1 MNTALSYGQR
11 HALNEL
17 VAIFDGQWA
26 NGLLPHV
33 RYVPDQSGYRPDPTD
48 WGISPATTGLAAMDT
63 SGITQPPIMGT
74 CAEMVFHRLPDPQA
88 HLDDWL
94 TIVEGLERFHRF
106 LLTERVPTGEGLVVC
121 FHPWETGTDNSP
133 AFEPLLQAT
142 RAYLTEN
149 AIEIDTFG
157 RADMVHVAVEHRP
170 TAKDYTA
177 YFGLIAIFKQHGYD
191 QRRIAAET
199 PFLLQ
204 DVLFNALLV
213 DALYATVR
221 LENELAA
228 LLATQNPGRA
238 DELRQRADANTGA
251 ALRVADS
258 IRRLLWSEADGI
270 FYARDARRGEQI
282 PVATVSSLMPLLGD
296 IADSRQASRLLQH
309 LQNADEFWTPF
320 PVPSTGATDPS
331 FDPLRY
337 WTGPSWPVP
346 NWLLYRALRRLAPD
360 LSLRLRDCTLRMIA
374 ESEGDPTQ
382 WRRRAAEV
390 MAYNSVGGRTTTPSR
405 QQYQHAWL
413 WDSAVA
419 AIGWTLVDDEPAAF
433 DPASPGPLFW
443 EYYHPYTGAPLGARL
458 MTWTAA
464 VFLDLLAA
472 KGAQ

>member
-1 MNTALSYGQR
+1 MSAALSYGQR

-17 VAIFDGQWA
+17 VAIFEGQWA

-33 RYVPDQSGYRPDPTD
+33 RYVPHQSGYRPDPTD
-48 WGISPATTGLAAMDT
+48 WGISRTATGLAVMET

-74 CAEMVFHRLPDPQA
+74 CAEMVFQRLPDPQA
-88 HLDDWL
+88 YLAEWL
-94 TIVEGLERFHRF
+94 AIADGLERFHHF
-106 LLTERVPTGEGLVVC
+106 LLTERDPTGEGLVVC
-121 FHPWETGTDNSP
+121 LHPWETGTDNSP

-142 RAYLTEN
+142 RAYLAEQ
-149 AIEIDTFG
+149 AIAIDTFG

-177 YFGLIAIFKQHGYD
+177 YFGLIALFKQHGYD

-213 DALYATVR
+213 DALRATAR
-221 LENELAA
+221 LEEALAP
-228 LLATQNPGRA
+228 LLAPQDARRA
-238 DELRQRADANTGA
+238 DELRGGA
-251 ALRVADS
+251 AANIAAAERVAAS
-258 IRRLLWSEADGI
+258 IRRLLWCEADGI
-270 FYARDARRGEQI
+270 FYARDARGGELI
-282 PVATVSSLMPLLGD
+282 PVATVSSFMPLLAD
-296 IADSRQASRLLQH
+296 IAAPDQAARLLAR
-309 LQNADEFWTPF
+309 LQDPAEFWTPF
-320 PVPSTGATDPS
+320 PVPSTAPTDPA

-346 NWLLYRALRRLAPD
+346 NWLLHRALRSLAPA
-360 LSLRLRDCTLRMIA
+360 LSQRLRDCTLRMIA
-374 ESEGDPTQ
+374 ESEGDPAQ
-382 WRRRAAEV
+382 WQTRAAQV
-390 MAYNSVGGRTTTPSR
+390 MAYNSVAGRTTTPSR

-419 AIGWTLVDDEPAAF
+419 AVGWTLVDNAPAAF
-433 DPASPGPLFW
+433 DPATPGPLFW

-464 VFLDLLAA
+464 VFLDLLDESVHP
-472 KGAQ
+472 

>member
-1 MNTALSYGQR
+1 MNALLSYGQR

-17 VAIFDGQWA
+17 LAMFDGQWA

-33 RYVPDQSGYRPDPTD
+33 RYVPDQSGYRPDPGD
-48 WGISPATTGLAAMDT
+48 WGISPAASGLSAMET

-74 CAEMVFHRLPDPQA
+74 CAEMVFRRLPDPQA

-94 TIVEGLERFHRF
+94 AIADGLERFHHF
-106 LLTERVPTGEGLVVC
+106 LLTERDPTGEGLVVC
-121 FHPWETGTDNSP
+121 LHPWETGTDNSP
-133 AFEPLLQAT
+133 AFEPLLGAT
-142 RAYLTEN
+142 RAYLAEK
-149 AIEIDTFG
+149 AVVIDAFG

-177 YFGLIAIFKQHGYD
+177 YFGLIAIFKQHDYD
-191 QRRIAAET
+191 QRRIAAAT

-213 DALYATVR
+213 DALYATAR
-221 LENELAA
+221 LEESLAS
-228 LLATQNPGRA
+228 LLTSQNSGRA
-238 DELRQRADANTGA
+238 DALRQRANANTA
-251 ALRVADS
+251 AARRVADS

-270 FYARDARRGEQI
+270 FYARDARRGELI
-282 PVATVSSLMPLLGD
+282 PVATVSSFMPLLAD
-296 IADSRQASRLLQH
+296 IADARQATRLLAH
-309 LQNADEFWTPF
+309 LQDPAEFWTPF
-320 PVPSTGATDPS
+320 PVPSTAATDPA

-346 NWLLYRALRRLAPD
+346 NWLLHRALRSLAPD
-360 LSLRLRDCTLRMIA
+360 LSRRLRDSTLRMIA
-374 ESEGDPTQ
+374 ESDDDPARWWERATQ
-382 WRRRAAEV
+382 V

-419 AIGWTLVDDEPAAF
+419 AVGWTYTDEEPGPF
-433 DPASPGPLFW
+433 DPTGPGPLFW

-464 VFLDLLAA
+464 VFLDLLAEDRS
-472 KGAQ
+472 Q